1 MVTTRPNHS
10 HWITLESNYQEFI
23 MPRSRHKLLQ
33 TLLPVLLLLLSA
45 CAGSPRTISISE
57 SELQSRITEE
67 LSVPTALLRI
77 FDVNLSNPVIH
88 LDGEAQRLHAR
99 IDTRI
104 SNPLTQK
111 SLQGMI
117 GISGKL
123 GFDAASSTVMLSES
137 KVENLDI
144 QGMELSDTHNELLNL
159 LAAKLGAELLSNIPL
174 HTFKPDDLKIG
185 NRRYAPTD
193 FRIEGHN
200 LKITLLP
207 Q

>member
-1 MVTTRPNHS
+1 
-10 HWITLESNYQEFI
+10 
-23 MPRSRHKLLQ
+23 MPRTRHTLMQ
-33 TLLPVLLLLLSA
+33 ILLPALLLLLSA
-45 CAGSPRTISISE
+45 CASGPRTISISE

-67 LSVPTALLRI
+67 LSVPTTVLRI
-77 FDVNLSNPVIH
+77 FDVHLSNPVIR
-88 LDGEAQRLHAR
+88 LDGDAQRLHAQ
-99 IDTRI
+99 IDTRF
-104 SNPLTQK
+104 SNPLTEK
-111 SLQGMI
+111 SVQGMI

-137 KVENLDI
+137 KIEKLDI
-144 QGMELSDTHNELLNL
+144 QGMALDDTSSELLNL

-185 NRRYAPTD
+185 NRRYLPSD
-193 FRIEGHN
+193 FKIIGHD

>member
-1 MVTTRPNHS
+1 
-10 HWITLESNYQEFI
+10 
-23 MPRSRHKLLQ
+23 MPRTRH
-33 TLLPVLLLLLSA
+33 TLLRILLPTLLLLLSA
-45 CAGSPRTISISE
+45 CASSPRTISISE

-67 LSVPTALLRI
+67 LSVPTTLLRI
-77 FDVNLSNPVIH
+77 FDVNLSNPVIR
-88 LDGEAQRLHAR
+88 LDGDAQRLHAS

-111 SLQGMI
+111 SVQGMI

-137 KVENLDI
+137 RVEKLDI
-144 QGMELSDTHNELLNL
+144 QGMELDDTHNELLNL

-185 NRRYAPTD
+185 NRRYVPTD
-193 FRIEGHN
+193 FRIVGRD